1 MITCTT
7 HLDPCLWLGLWS
19 NFLPLL
25 MPAAFE
31 DNNNLV
37 VPPLNTL
44 VHGFVF
50 SGKRLVWWKL
60 SLENTLTI
68 TLLMP
73 VNKG

>member
-1 MITCTT
+1 MITCTA

-44 VHGFVF
+44 VHGFVLVNVLYG
-50 SGKRLVWWKL
+50 GKSRGARPLK
-60 SLENTLTI
+60 I
-68 TLLMP
+68 
-73 VNKG
+73 KGLN